1 MVGRKFTNLRL
12 TADQLPVT
20 LASAV
25 SDEPQRHLLTVVLED
40 YFQVAPLRG
49 VVKTE
54 QWHLFENRVDV
65 NTHKAL
71 DLLDEFGIK
80 ATFFVLG
87 WIADEMPEVVRE
99 VAERGHE
106 IASKGYYHRSL
117 SQLSESELRADLRRS
132 KEALERASGRRVN
145 GYRIAHGWFG
155 PQDLWALDVLAEEGF
170 AYDSSVR
177 PLFRAFAHQPSR
189 RFAYRHRH
197 GDAELWEFPLST
209 FSLGGWSLPIA
220 GGNYLR
226 QFPHALMRRAVAHW
240 HRNSGAPFVMYFH
253 VWELDPGQP
262 RIRAAPLLERVRQY
276 RNLDRMPAII
286 RHYLSAY
293 RFVGIGDYLGLEP
306 TPVRPVPGS
315 VEQAIP
321 ADRLAPAPPACPR
334 TPTVAAERRPVTVVV
349 PCYNESESLHFL
361 ANTLRGVEATLE
373 SRYQLRFVF
382 VDDGSADGT
391 PELLEKL
398 FGSRPGCSV
407 VEHDRNRGVAAA
419 ILTGI
424 RHAST
429 EIVCSMDC
437 DCTYDPHQL
446 RTLIP
451 MLKDDVDMVTA
462 SPYHPD
468 GQVRNVPSWRL
479 LLSRGLSALY
489 RLLLRHRFY
498 TYTSCFRV
506 YRRSAV
512 CDLPVREGHF
522 LGVTEMLCLLDLG
535 GGRIVE
541 CPAVLEVR
549 LLGRPHMKIPRTI
562 AGHLKLLAGIARRR
576 LLSSFSS
583 SSSSSS

>member
-1 MVGRKFTNLRL
+1 M
-12 TADQLPVT
+12 
-20 LASAV
+20 

-87 WIADEMPEVVRE
+87 WIADEMPEVVRK
-99 VAERGHE
+99 VAARGHE

-117 SQLSESELRADLRRS
+117 AQLSPADFRADLRRS
-132 KEALERASGRRVN
+132 KAALERASGRRVD

-155 PQDLWALDVLAEEGF
+155 PHDLWALDVLAEEGF

-189 RFAYRHRH
+189 RFAFRHRH
-197 GDAELWEFPLST
+197 GDGELWEFPLS
-209 FSLGGWSLPIA
+209 SVCLAGCSLPIA

-226 QFPHALMRRAVAHW
+226 QFPHSLMKRAVARW
-240 HRNSGAPFVMYFH
+240 HRNSRAPFVMYFH

-262 RIRAAPLLERVRQY
+262 RIHAAPLMERVRQY
-276 RNLDRMPAII
+276 RHLDRMPAII
-286 RHYLSAY
+286 RHYLSTY
-293 RFVGIGDYLGLEP
+293 SFVGIGDYLGLEP
-306 TPVRPVPGS
+306 TMVEPVADLPEAVMAALRPAAVKPGRS
-315 VEQAIP
+315 P
-321 ADRLAPAPPACPR
+321 A
-334 TPTVAAERRPVTVVV
+334 VAEHRPVTVVV

-373 SRYQLRFVF
+373 CRYQLRFIF

-391 PELLEKL
+391 PELLDKL

-407 VEHDRNRGVAAA
+407 VVHEQNRGVAAA

-424 RHAST
+424 RHASS

-489 RLLLRHRFY
+489 RLVLRHRFY

-535 GGRIVE
+535 GGRIAE
-541 CPAVLEVR
+541 RPAVLDVR

-562 AGHLKLLAGIARRR
+562 AGHLKLLARIAGRR
-576 LLSSFSS
+576 LLPSLFSPSSCSS
-583 SSSSSS
+583 

>member
-1 MVGRKFTNLRL
+1 MSN
-12 TADQLPVT
+12 
-20 LASAV
+20 
-25 SDEPQRHLLTVVLED
+25 EPKRHLLTVVLED

-54 QWHLFENRVDV
+54 QWHLFENRVEV

-71 DLLDEFGIK
+71 DLLDEFGIQ

-87 WIADEMPEVVRE
+87 WIADEMPDVVRE

-117 SQLSESELRADLRRS
+117 QQLSESEFRSDLRRS
-132 KEALERASGRRVN
+132 RRALEQASGCRVD

-170 AYDSSVR
+170 VYDSSVR
-177 PLFRAFAHQPSR
+177 PLFRAFAGKPEK

-209 FSLGGWSLPIA
+209 ANVGGWSFPIA
-220 GGNYLR
+220 GGNYMR
-226 QFPHALMRRAVAHW
+226 QFPHALMKRAVARW
-240 HRNSGAPFVMYFH
+240 HRTTDAPFTMYFH
-253 VWELDPGQP
+253 VWDLDPDQP
-262 RIRAAPLLERVRQY
+262 RIHAAPFRERVRQY
-276 RNLDRMPAII
+276 RNLDKMPAII
-286 RHYLSAY
+286 RHYLKAY
-293 RFVGIGDYLGLEP
+293 RFTGIGDYLGIEP
-306 TPVRPVPGS
+306 G
-315 VEQAIP
+315 
-321 ADRLAPAPPACPR
+321 PAPDPTTELAVALPVDRPAPEEPE
-334 TPTVAAERRPVTVVV
+334 TAERQPVTVVV

-361 ANTLRGVEATLE
+361 ANTLRGVEATLDA
-373 SRYQLRFVF
+373 YDLRFVF

-398 FGSRPGCSV
+398 FGDRPNCSV
-407 VEHDRNRGVAAA
+407 VVHDRNRGVAAA

-424 RHAST
+424 QTADT

-446 RTLIP
+446 SALIP
-451 MLKDDVDMVTA
+451 MLKDGVDMVTA

-479 LLSRGLSALY
+479 FLSRGLSALY
-489 RLLLRHRFY
+489 ARILHHRFY

-506 YRRSAV
+506 YRRSTV
-512 CDLPVREGHF
+512 KDLPVREDHF

-535 GGRIVE
+535 GGRMVE

-549 LLGRPHMKIPRTI
+549 LLGRPHMKILRTI
-562 AGHLKLLAGIARRR
+562 VGHLRLLARVARLR
-576 LLSSFSS
+576 LVGYSSDRSDVSDSS
-583 SSSSSS
+583 SVS

>member
-1 MVGRKFTNLRL
+1 MEEESK
-12 TADQLPVT
+12 
-20 LASAV
+20 
-25 SDEPQRHLLTVVLED
+25 RHLLTVVLED

-54 QWHLFENRVDV
+54 QWHLFENRVEV

-99 VAERGHE
+99 VADRGHE
-106 IASKGYYHRSL
+106 VASKGYYHRSL
-117 SQLSESELRADLRRS
+117 QQLSKEEFRADLRRS
-132 KEALERASGRRVN
+132 RQALERATGRRVD

-155 PQDLWALDVLAEEGF
+155 PRDLWALDVLAEEGF

-177 PLFRAFAHQPSR
+177 PLFRAFAGEPER
-189 RFAYRHRH
+189 RVAYRHRH
-197 GDAELWEFPLST
+197 GDTELWEFPLST
-209 FSLGGWSLPIA
+209 ISLGGWSLPIS

-226 QFPHALMRRAVAHW
+226 QFPHALMKRAVARW
-240 HRNSGAPFVMYFH
+240 HRKSWSPFVMYFH

-262 RIRAAPLLERVRQY
+262 RIHAAPLLERVRQY
-276 RNLDRMPAII
+276 RNLDKMPAII
-286 RHYLSAY
+286 RHYLETYNFS
-293 RFVGIGDYLGLEP
+293 GIGEYLGIEASAVEP
-306 TPVRPVPGS
+306 EPVMASPPS
-315 VEQAIP
+315 P
-321 ADRLAPAPPACPR
+321 ATESPK
-334 TPTVAAERRPVTVVV
+334 TGVARQPVTVVV

-361 ANTLRGVEATLE
+361 ANTLRGVEATLDA
-373 SRYQLRFVF
+373 YDLRFVF

-398 FGSRPGCSV
+398 FGSKPNGSV
-407 VEHDRNRGVAAA
+407 VVHEHNQGVAAA

-424 RHAST
+424 RHAET

-451 MLKDDVDMVTA
+451 MLKDGVDMVTA

-479 LLSRGLSALY
+479 LLSRGLSGLY
-489 RLLLRHRFY
+489 RLVLNHRFY

-535 GGRIVE
+535 GGRMAE

-549 LLGRPHMKIPRTI
+549 LLGRPHMKVLRTI
-562 AGHLKLLAGIARRR
+562 VGHLKLLARVARLR
-576 LLSSFSS
+576 LLGNAPAGKLSARDKSDRSDVSDPSS
-583 SSSSSS
+583 SS